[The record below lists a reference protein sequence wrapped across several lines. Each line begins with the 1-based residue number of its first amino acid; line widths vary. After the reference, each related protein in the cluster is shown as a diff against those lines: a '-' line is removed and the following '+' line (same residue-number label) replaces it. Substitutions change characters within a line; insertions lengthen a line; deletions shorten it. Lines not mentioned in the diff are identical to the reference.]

1 MGGKIARVER
11 AKKRSTRAKRLE
23 MTIKMNV
30 KTFISFEYVSMSLFY
45 ASQTRVYPL
54 PRIKKKTSLPFSLAL
69 SFFRRKRKEPSRGES
84 KCARKIDVPKLSSR
98 YRIDNA

>member
-11 AKKRSTRAKRLE
+11 AKKGSTRAKRLE

-54 PRIKKKTSLPFSLAL
+54 PRIKKKTSLSHFLSPFPFLGGREKSHRGGSRNAL
-69 SFFRRKRKEPSRGES
+69 VK
-84 KCARKIDVPKLSSR
+84 
-98 YRIDNA
+98 

>member
-11 AKKRSTRAKRLE
+11 AKKGSTRAKRLE
-23 MTIKMNV
+23 MTIKMDV
-30 KTFISFEYVSMSLFY
+30 ETFISFEYVSMSLFY

-69 SFFRRKRKEPSRGES
+69 SFLGGREKSHRGGSR
-84 KCARKIDVPKLSSR
+84 
-98 YRIDNA
+98 NALVK